1 MQTSNAHASLL
12 RRGFVA
18 APPAPPH
25 VTPSLPPLPVV
36 VVDVGLESAAASGSG
51 GNAHDD
57 DDGCG
62 NGGGEVDSAER
73 AISVIFLS
81 LSSFS

>member
-1 MQTSNAHASLL
+1 MHAPSLL

-36 VVDVGLESAAASGSG
+36 VVVVEVGLESAAASGSG

-73 AISVIFLS
+73 RLV
-81 LSSFS
+81 